1 MIVLDTG
8 VLLYWLFSRAELSP
22 AASQAIQAAET
33 ILISSISIWE
43 IAIKVKQNKL
53 LLPLT
58 PRALSVRLQGVYKI
72 ETVPV
77 SESIWLAS
85 VDLAWVHRDPA
96 DRVIVATALLKGH
109 ALLTKD
115 QVVRAF
121 SGVETIW

>member
-22 AASQAIQAAET
+22 AASQAIQTAET

-43 IAIKVKQNKL
+43 IAIKVKKNKL
-53 LLPLT
+53 LLPIT

-85 VDLAWVHRDPA
+85 VDLAWAHRDPA
-96 DRVIVATALLKGH
+96 DRVIVATAQERGCPLVTQDLEIRGF
-109 ALLTKD
+109 LPSS
-115 QVVRAF
+115 V
-121 SGVETIW
+121 W

>member
-8 VLLYWLFSRAELSP
+8 VLLYWLFSRTELSP
-22 AASQAIQAAET
+22 AASQAIQTAET

-43 IAIKVKQNKL
+43 IAIKVKKNKL
-53 LLPLT
+53 LLPIT

-85 VDLAWVHRDPA
+85 VDLAWTHRDPA
-96 DRVIVATALLKGH
+96 DRVIVATAQERGCPLATQDLEIRGF
-109 ALLTKD
+109 LPSS
-115 QVVRAF
+115 V
-121 SGVETIW
+121 W